1 MGESHLK
8 FFVRLPVH
16 RGLNKQRENIKQTT
30 LSAFV
35 IAPHAQQIEDPQMC
49 NMNFVWVWSWNHPS
63 ASILPYFEANKIVW
77 MFKIEL
83 FIKEGQKNVQTKRT
97 IKCPENLQLSLQ
109 IWRQIKKWST
119 WWKQT
124 NLHQHQKGKIW
135 QQQRER
141 DNFAPI
147 SQKGQF
153 GVKNTNRRLAM
164 TYGLFDTKHPR
175 MNLLKASTISTQW
188 HC

>member
-83 FIKEGQKNVQTKRT
+83 CIKVGQKMCKRT
-97 IKCPENLQLSLQ
+97 IKCLDNLQLSLQ
-109 IWRQIKKWST
+109 IWRQIKKVNLVNTDNFAST
-119 WWKQT
+119 SKT
-124 NLHQHQKGKIW
+124 
-135 QQQRER
+135 
-141 DNFAPI
+141 DNFAPT
-147 SQKGQF
+147 SKRDNLATTAGKRQF
-153 GVKNTNRRLAM
+153 CTNI
-164 TYGLFDTKHPR
+164 TKFNFSCQCIR
-175 MNLLKASTISTQW
+175 FYY
-188 HC
+188 

>member
-16 RGLNKQRENIKQTT
+16 RGLNKPRENIKQTT

-49 NMNFVWVWSWNHPS
+49 NMNFVWVWSRNHPS

-83 FIKEGQKNVQTKRT
+83 CIKVAQKMCKRSGQFATKSA
-97 IKCPENLQLSLQ
+97 NLASDKKRPT
-109 IWRQIKKWST
+109 WR
-119 WWKQT
+119 KQT
-124 NLHQHQKGKIW
+124 ILHQHKEGTIW
-135 QQQRER
+135 HHQRER

-147 SQKGQF
+147 LQKRQF
-153 GVKNTNRRLAM
+153 GIMNTNTQLAM
-164 TYGLFDTKHPR
+164 TYGLFYTQQTR
-175 MNLLKASTISTQW
+175 RNFLKASTISTQW
-188 HC
+188 HCALME

>member
-49 NMNFVWVWSWNHPS
+49 NMNFVWVSSWNHPS

-83 FIKEGQKNVQTKRT
+83 CIKVAQKMCKRSGQFATKSANLGSDKKKGQLGENRQFCINTKKGQLGTNSGKET
-97 IKCPENLQLSLQ
+97 I
-109 IWRQIKKWST
+109 
-119 WWKQT
+119 
-124 NLHQHQKGKIW
+124 LHQYYK
-135 QQQRER
+135 R
-141 DNFAPI
+141 DNLASWTQTHNWQWRMDYFTPSKQGGI
-147 SQKGQF
+147 S
-153 GVKNTNRRLAM
+153 
-164 TYGLFDTKHPR
+164 
-175 MNLLKASTISTQW
+175 
-188 HC
+188 